1 MTTIQRNQVIALICL
16 AAACIT
22 TGCAAVA
29 LTGLGVGASAGVSHS
44 MGGYTYKTFTAPISK
59 VRSAT
64 MTALKRMGINVD
76 SSEKIENG
84 EVIKAKS
91 GDRDIEIALESI
103 SPNTTRMRTITKN
116 ATLFYDSATSTE
128 IILQTEKVLS
138 PA

>member
-1 MTTIQRNQVIALICL
+1 
-16 AAACIT
+16 
-22 TGCAAVA
+22 
-29 LTGLGVGASAGVSHS
+29 
-44 MGGYTYKTFTAPISK
+44 
-59 VRSAT
+59 

-116 ATLFYDSATSTE
+116 ATLFCDSATSTE

>member
-1 MTTIQRNQVIALICL
+1 VHPNRILVITALAFVFL
-16 AAACIT
+16 AS
-22 TGCAAVA
+22 GCTAVA
-29 LTGLGVGASAGVSHS
+29 LTGLGVGAAAGVSHS
-44 MGGYTYKTFTAPISK
+44 MGGYTYKTFTVPIPK

-64 MTALKRMGINVD
+64 MTALKRMGIKVE
-76 SSEKIENG
+76 SSDKMEGG

-103 SPNTTRMRTITKN
+103 SPSTTRMRTITKKG
-116 ATLFYDSATSTE
+116 ALLYDSATSTE